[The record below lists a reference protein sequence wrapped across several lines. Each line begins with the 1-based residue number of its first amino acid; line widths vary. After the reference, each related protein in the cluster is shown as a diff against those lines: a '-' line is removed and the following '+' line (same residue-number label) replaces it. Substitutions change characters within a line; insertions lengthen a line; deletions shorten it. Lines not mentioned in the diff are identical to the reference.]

1 MFVPLY
7 ELRFAS
13 DLLSLCTSS
22 VFVFGFVLV
31 EVYTRP
37 HVTSYLFHCLSVF
50 WLLCNQI
57 LLDLHHL
64 GDSRLSTL
72 HICKK
77 VHIVV
82 NVTFLQK
89 TFSVWWI
96 YLNRHWDS
104 MSSDDLKVFNGTY
117 MTFQTKP
124 VKCTKRMWKRIPI
137 SL

>member
-1 MFVPLY
+1 MFVQSY

-22 VFVFGFVLV
+22 AFVFGFVLV

-96 YLNRHWDS
+96 YVSKSSLGLN
-104 MSSDDLKVFNGTY
+104 V
-117 MTFQTKP
+117 Q
-124 VKCTKRMWKRIPI
+124 
-137 SL
+137 

>member
-1 MFVPLY
+1 MSVQLY

-64 GDSRLSTL
+64 GDRA
-72 HICKK
+72 
-77 VHIVV
+77 V
-82 NVTFLQK
+82 NTAYLQK
-89 TFSVWWI
+89 GTHRCQRDFLAKDLFSVMDI
-96 YLNRHWDS
+96 SKSSLELN
-104 MSSDDLKVFNGTY
+104 V
-117 MTFQTKP
+117 Q
-124 VKCTKRMWKRIPI
+124 
-137 SL
+137 

>member
-1 MFVPLY
+1 MFVQLY

-37 HVTSYLFHCLSVF
+37 HVTSYLFHCLSMF

-64 GDSRLSTL
+64 GDRA
-72 HICKK
+72 
-77 VHIVV
+77 V
-82 NVTFLQK
+82 NTGFLQK
-89 TFSVWWI
+89 GAHRCQRDFLAKDLFSVMDI
-96 YLNRHWDS
+96 SKSSLELN
-104 MSSDDLKVFNGTY
+104 V
-117 MTFQTKP
+117 Q
-124 VKCTKRMWKRIPI
+124 
-137 SL
+137 

>member
-1 MFVPLY
+1 MSVQLY

-64 GDSRLSTL
+64 GDRA
-72 HICKK
+72 
-77 VHIVV
+77 V
-82 NVTFLQK
+82 NTAYLQK
-89 TFSVWWI
+89 GTHRCQRDFLAKDLFSVVDI
-96 YLNRHWDS
+96 SKSSLGLN
-104 MSSDDLKVFNGTY
+104 V
-117 MTFQTKP
+117 
-124 VKCTKRMWKRIPI
+124 
-137 SL
+137 